1 MSGFENSYG
10 EVISEGFFARLKI
23 KYLSFVARQMQNVEE
38 YLITQGYLLVAIGF
52 LLGRAEILSKFM
64 PFALAYFA
72 AVLLVRRARAPHV
85 LIGLMFGAAT
95 IGWQEAAVVLVS
107 ATIFVLLNRIY
118 SAVGDRRAQLVGGYV
133 FATHFSVRIM
143 EKYLL
148 SSSADLS
155 DFIMVTIEASL
166 ALVLTLMFIQCIPLF
181 SFKRRA
187 THLKTEEVISLAIL
201 VSSILTGTVGWHFL
215 DISFGNVLSRYLV
228 LIFAAMCGASI
239 GTTVGVVTGLIFS
252 LSNLSSLYQ
261 ISLLAFAGLLGGLLK
276 DGKRLGAS
284 LGLFIAT
291 ILVGLYADGKQNLVI
306 SLYETSVA
314 TMLFFLTPQILM
326 RKLAKAI
333 PGTEEYNTEQQ
344 KYVRKVRDVT
354 ANRVNQFS
362 DVFQAL
368 SHSFSNITVPQKEVA
383 TSQELDLFFSKV
395 TEKSCQSCF
404 KKTQC
409 WGKNFDETYSKMKDL
424 MADLQED
431 PEHIPQQT
439 KTDWKRFCVKFDRVT
454 DSMNQE
460 LATYVANQ
468 KLKKQVH
475 ESRKLVAE
483 QLQGVSKVME
493 DFAKEI
499 QKDRNNLQV
508 QEDQIY
514 AMMNGFGIEIEQ
526 IDIFSLEER
535 SIDIEMSIS
544 DPESLAIG
552 EKLVAPMLSE
562 ILGEYVQLQ
571 AGETEEQS
579 YGSTRLVFR
588 SAKKYCVETGVA
600 HAAKGGGL
608 ISGDSYTMIDIG
620 KGKHAIA
627 ISDGMGNGA
636 RAHAESTETL
646 QLLQKILASGIEEKV
661 AIRSIN
667 SILSL
672 RTTDEVFSTL
682 DLAMIDLQDG
692 RTKFLKIGSTPS
704 FIRRENHVRKIQGSN
719 LPIGI
724 VKEFDVD
731 VIQEQLLE
739 GDLLIMMSDG
749 IFEGP
754 KFVENYEVWMNRKIR
769 DLKTFDPQAVA
780 DLILEEVVR
789 TSSGEIEDD
798 MTVIVAL
805 IKTNVPKWS
814 NIKAEKKGP
823 SKKRQFAY

>member
-1 MSGFENSYG
+1 MLGFERSYG
-10 EVISEGFFARLKI
+10 EAVPEGVMMQLKA
-23 KYLSFVARQMQNVEE
+23 KYLSFVDKQVKNITD
-38 YLITQGYLLVAIGF
+38 YLVVQGYLLVGIGF

-72 AVLLVRRARAPHV
+72 AVLLVRRTRAPHV
-85 LIGLMFGAAT
+85 LIGLMLGAAT
-95 IGWQEAAVVLVS
+95 VGWREVAFIFVA

-118 SAVGDRRAQLVGGYV
+118 SAVGDQRRAKLVGGYV
-133 FATHFSVRIM
+133 FATHFTVRIIERYM
-143 EKYLL
+143 F
-148 SSSADLS
+148 SSSADIS
-155 DFIMVTIEASL
+155 DFLVVTIEASL

-201 VSSILTGTVGWHFL
+201 VSSILTGTVGWQFL

-239 GTTVGVVTGLIFS
+239 GTTVGVVTGLVFS

-276 DGKRLGAS
+276 DGKRLGVS
-284 LGLFIAT
+284 LGLVIAT
-291 ILVGLYADGKQNLVI
+291 ILVGLYADGKQNLLI

-314 TMLFFLTPQILM
+314 TMLFFLTPQVFM
-326 RKLAKAI
+326 QMLARAI
-333 PGTEEYNTEQQ
+333 PGTEEYNVEQQ

-368 SHSFSNITVPQKEVA
+368 SHSFSNITTPPKEAV
-383 TSQELDLFFSKV
+383 TSQEIDLFFSKV

-409 WGKNFDETYSKMKDL
+409 WGKNFDETYSKMKGL

-431 PEHIPQQT
+431 PTQIPSQT

-454 DSMNQE
+454 ESMNQE
-460 LATYVANQ
+460 LTTYVANQ
-468 KLKKQVH
+468 KLKKQVQ

-493 DFAKEI
+493 DFAIEI
-499 QKDRNNLQV
+499 QKDRNNLQA
-508 QEDQIY
+508 QEDQIF
-514 AMMNGFGIEIEQ
+514 AMLNSFGIDIEQ

-535 SIDIEMSIS
+535 SIDIEMAIS
-544 DPESLAIG
+544 DPESLPIG
-552 EKLVAPMLSE
+552 EKLIAPMLSE

-571 AGETEEQS
+571 TGETGEQT

-588 SAKKYCVETGVA
+588 SAKKFRVEAGVA

-704 FIRRENHVRKIQGSN
+704 FIRRENHVRKIQGNN

-754 KFVENYEVWMNRKIR
+754 KFVENYEVWMHRKIR
-769 DLKTFDPQAVA
+769 DLKTFDPQSVA

-789 TSSGEIEDD
+789 TSSGEIADD
-798 MTVIVAL
+798 MTVVVAL
-805 IKTNVPKWS
+805 IKANVPKWS
-814 NIKAEKKGP
+814 NIKAESKSA
-823 SKKRQFAY
+823 SKKRQFA